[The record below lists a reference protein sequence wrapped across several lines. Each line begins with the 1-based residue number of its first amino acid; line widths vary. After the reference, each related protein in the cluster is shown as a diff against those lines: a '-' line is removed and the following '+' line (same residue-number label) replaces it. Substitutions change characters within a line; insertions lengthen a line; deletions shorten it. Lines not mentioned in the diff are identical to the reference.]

1 MKTIYSDK
9 HRLRDAKTELYGGEL
24 VAPFEKPSRAD
35 TVLSAVKKSG
45 IGRVE
50 EPESFSLDPVLRIHD
65 AGFVSFLETA
75 WAEWSKTGYSGEAV
89 ASVWP
94 ARRMQCRAPRF
105 IEGKLGYYALAA
117 ETTITEGTWEA
128 ALASKD
134 VALTGAK
141 LLASGEHGVFSLCRP
156 PGHHAARDMFG
167 GYCFLNNAAIATQYL
182 RDQGADR
189 VAILDVDFHHGNGT
203 QELLWDESR
212 CLTFTSQQMP
222 LWPGTGSK
230 EEQGNFNN
238 IVNIPLSPGSSG
250 VLMREKYEML
260 VFPALQEFKPE
271 LILVSAGFDAHE
283 ADPLAELNWST
294 EDFSWLTERICK
306 IASDCC
312 GGRLVSTLEGG
323 YDLEAL
329 ADSVKAHV
337 MRLCEA

>member
-1 MKTIYSDK
+1 MSISALITHEDCLE
-9 HRLRDAKTELYGGEL
+9 HLTPTGHPEQVARLEYILDALKEMNLL
-24 VAPFEKPSRAD
+24 RVSAPMAAD
-35 TVLSAVKKSG
+35 DD
-45 IGRVE
+45 I
-50 EPESFSLDPVLRIHD
+50 LRIHP
-65 AGFVSFLETA
+65 LEYI
-75 WAEWSKTGYSGEAV
+75 SYLKGSLPQTGYKSLDGDTHISSGSLTAAYRAAGGVLRAIDIVLSGEAKNAFV
-89 ASVWP
+89 AV
-94 ARRMQCRAPRF
+94 
-105 IEGKLGYYALAA
+105 
-117 ETTITEGTWEA
+117 
-128 ALASKD
+128 
-134 VALTGAK
+134 
-141 LLASGEHGVFSLCRP
+141 RP
-156 PGHHAARDMFG
+156 PGHHAETQTAMGFCLFG
-167 GYCFLNNAAIATQYL
+167 NVAL
-182 RDQGADR
+182 GAKHALDFHGLKR
-189 VAILDVDFHHGNGT
+189 VAVIDFDVHHGNGT

-329 ADSVKAHV
+329 AESVKAHV
-337 MRLCEA
+337 IKLCEA

>member
-1 MKTIYSDK
+1 MSISALITHEDCLE
-9 HRLRDAKTELYGGEL
+9 HLTPTGHPEQVARLEYILDALKEMNLL
-24 VAPFEKPSRAD
+24 RVSAPMAAD
-35 TVLSAVKKSG
+35 DD
-45 IGRVE
+45 I
-50 EPESFSLDPVLRIHD
+50 LRIHPQEYISYLK
-65 AGFVSFLETA
+65 GSLPQ
-75 WAEWSKTGYSGEAV
+75 TGYKSLDGDTYISSGSLTAAYRAAGGVLRAIDIVLSGEAKNAFV
-89 ASVWP
+89 AV
-94 ARRMQCRAPRF
+94 
-105 IEGKLGYYALAA
+105 
-117 ETTITEGTWEA
+117 
-128 ALASKD
+128 
-134 VALTGAK
+134 
-141 LLASGEHGVFSLCRP
+141 RP
-156 PGHHAARDMFG
+156 PGHHAETQTAMGFCLFG
-167 GYCFLNNAAIATQYL
+167 NIAL
-182 RDQGADR
+182 GAKHAHDFHGLKR
-189 VAILDVDFHHGNGT
+189 VAVIDFDVHHGNGT

-329 ADSVKAHV
+329 AESVKAHV
-337 MRLCEA
+337 IKLCEA

>member
-1 MKTIYSDK
+1 MSISALITHEDCLE
-9 HRLRDAKTELYGGEL
+9 HLTPTGHPEQVARLEYILDALKEMNLL
-24 VAPFEKPSRAD
+24 RVSAPMAAD
-35 TVLSAVKKSG
+35 DD
-45 IGRVE
+45 I
-50 EPESFSLDPVLRIHD
+50 LRIHPQEYISYLK
-65 AGFVSFLETA
+65 GSLPQ
-75 WAEWSKTGYSGEAV
+75 TGYKSLDGDTYISSGSLTAAYRAAGGVLRAVDIVLSGEAKNAFV
-89 ASVWP
+89 AV
-94 ARRMQCRAPRF
+94 
-105 IEGKLGYYALAA
+105 
-117 ETTITEGTWEA
+117 
-128 ALASKD
+128 
-134 VALTGAK
+134 
-141 LLASGEHGVFSLCRP
+141 RP
-156 PGHHAARDMFG
+156 PGHHAETQTAMGFCLFG
-167 GYCFLNNAAIATQYL
+167 NIAL
-182 RDQGADR
+182 GAKHALDFHGLKR
-189 VAILDVDFHHGNGT
+189 VAVIDFDVHHGNGT

-238 IVNIPLSPGSSG
+238 IVNIPLPPGSSG

-283 ADPLAELNWST
+283 ADPLAELNWAT

-329 ADSVKAHV
+329 AESVKAHV
-337 MRLCEA
+337 IKLCEA

>member
-1 MKTIYSDK
+1 M
-9 HRLRDAKTELYGGEL
+9 A
-24 VAPFEKPSRAD
+24 AD
-35 TVLSAVKKSG
+35 DD
-45 IGRVE
+45 I
-50 EPESFSLDPVLRIHD
+50 LRIHPLQYISYLKD
-65 AGFVSFLETA
+65 SLPQTGCKSLDGDTHISSGSLTAAYRAAGGVLKA
-75 WAEWSKTGYSGEAV
+75 IDLVLSGEAKNAFV
-89 ASVWP
+89 AV
-94 ARRMQCRAPRF
+94 
-105 IEGKLGYYALAA
+105 
-117 ETTITEGTWEA
+117 
-128 ALASKD
+128 
-134 VALTGAK
+134 
-141 LLASGEHGVFSLCRP
+141 RP
-156 PGHHAARDMFG
+156 PGHHAETQTAMGFCLFG
-167 GYCFLNNAAIATQYL
+167 NVAL
-182 RDQGADR
+182 GAKHALDFHGLKR
-189 VAILDVDFHHGNGT
+189 VAVIDFDVHHGNGT

-294 EDFSWLTERICK
+294 EDFSWLTERFCK

-329 ADSVKAHV
+329 AESVKAHV
-337 MRLCEA
+337 IKLCEA

>member
-1 MKTIYSDK
+1 MSISALITHEDCLE
-9 HRLRDAKTELYGGEL
+9 HLTPTGHPEQVARLEYILDALKEINLLRVT
-24 VAPFEKPSRAD
+24 APMAAD
-35 TVLSAVKKSG
+35 DD
-45 IGRVE
+45 I
-50 EPESFSLDPVLRIHD
+50 LRIHP
-65 AGFVSFLETA
+65 LEYI
-75 WAEWSKTGYSGEAV
+75 SYLKGSLPQTGYKSLDGDTYISSGSLIAAYRAAGGVLRAIDIVLSGEAKNAFV
-89 ASVWP
+89 AV
-94 ARRMQCRAPRF
+94 
-105 IEGKLGYYALAA
+105 
-117 ETTITEGTWEA
+117 
-128 ALASKD
+128 
-134 VALTGAK
+134 
-141 LLASGEHGVFSLCRP
+141 RP
-156 PGHHAARDMFG
+156 PGHHAETQTAMGFCLFG
-167 GYCFLNNAAIATQYL
+167 NIAL
-182 RDQGADR
+182 GAKHALDFHGLKR
-189 VAILDVDFHHGNGT
+189 VAVIDFDVHHGNGT

-212 CLTFTSQQMP
+212 CLTFTSQQIP

-329 ADSVKAHV
+329 AESVKAHV
-337 MRLCEA
+337 IKLCEA